1 MIAKALVSG
10 ILLLLGAAAANAY
23 TASEM
28 RESCRQVVLSD
39 AGETFEGGR
48 QTIMIPPTF
57 DAGVCWGGFAA
68 FQDIIMFVTIGE
80 EYPML
85 GVCPPVQTTRR
96 HLVEVFYMFTT
107 SHPER
112 EDEEWTVVTMEALRE
127 AFPC

>member
-1 MIAKALVSG
+1 MIARALVSG
-10 ILLLLGAAAANAY
+10 ILLLLGAAAADAY

-28 RESCRQVVLSD
+28 RESCRQVVLAD

-68 FQDIIMFVTIGE
+68 FQDLIMLVIEGE
-80 EYPML
+80 DHPVL
-85 GVCPPVQTTRR
+85 WVCVPQPTTRKQ
-96 HLVEVFYMFTT
+96 LVEMFYIFAT

-112 EDEEWTVVTMEALRE
+112 GSDGWSVVALEALRE